1 MSLQKGT
8 QVCWTCS
15 DLGGWLLERWT
26 CASRCL
32 LLHTIKITAFH
43 AVVQCD
49 NVLLWAFICLN
60 LAVKRRALLELY
72 AQVTIIRKSHHFQ
85 KKSLTW
91 KPTTDLVSHNSVMI
105 EIPGYLFCI
114 FVMDCWGRRPILSFC
129 QVVINTL
136 TRRWLFSV
144 WQFSCYRLYL
154 ALPASSVAS
163 CKDRLIQTSRICRW
177 AFASFQNPLFKGVEW
192 KKLTPQISGIPL
204 PLGQVWGFS
213 LLLHR
218 LSLHCRALS
227 YNCEVV
233 VS

>member
-1 MSLQKGT
+1 MAART
-8 QVCWTCS
+8 VNMCFQVPSAPRNQDYRFSCSGSVWQCAIMDFHLPQPRCQVQGPTWTLCS
-15 DLGGWLLERWT
+15 GE
-26 CASRCL
+26 
-32 LLHTIKITAFH
+32 
-43 AVVQCD
+43 
-49 NVLLWAFICLN
+49 
-60 LAVKRRALLELY
+60 
-72 AQVTIIRKSHHFQ
+72 SHQNIPPFP
-85 KKSLTW
+85 KESLTW

>member
-1 MSLQKGT
+1 
-8 QVCWTCS
+8 
-15 DLGGWLLERWT
+15 
-26 CASRCL
+26 
-32 LLHTIKITAFH
+32 
-43 AVVQCD
+43 
-49 NVLLWAFICLN
+49 
-60 LAVKRRALLELY
+60 
-72 AQVTIIRKSHHFQ
+72 
-85 KKSLTW
+85 
-91 KPTTDLVSHNSVMI
+91 MI

-163 CKDRLIQTSRICRW
+163 CKDRLIQTSKICRW
-177 AFASFQNPLFKGVEW
+177 AFASFQNHCSKELNEKI
-192 KKLTPQISGIPL
+192 PQISGIPL
-204 PLGQVWGFS
+204 PPGQVWGFR

-218 LSLHCRALS
+218 LPLHCRALS

-233 VS
+233 VSLARSRGCSKRTYEMYNLNNANPGTRQLELAH